1 MIFILYNYI
10 KLLCNIGY
18 IYYYEVDI
26 HNDTKWID
34 RLYNNIQECGSMSI
48 KCVQW
53 ILPRYQLYNKKS
65 KLSKQFD
72 NFYSDCKVHSLSHTE
87 KVYKKYYNK
96 SIYDNYEIIETIGSG
111 SIGQVYKVRD
121 IYSDKIYALKVSH
134 PNIKSEYYIF
144 NLFVQIFLKIVDYK
158 KYIPIDDVN
167 KFIKTMKNQIN
178 FELEHNYNRRFINIY
193 KNNDSIIIPEIRES
207 TPELLIMD
215 YIDSVNIDE
224 LSNLSEIY
232 KLLTLLL
239 IFNNN
244 NCLNNISHG
253 DLHKG
258 NWGIITAKNN
268 IKLVIYDYG
277 FCFDIDSNEF
287 IMFEEFMTNDYKNES
302 IPKFIKYYIS
312 QSYNDK
318 DKINYNYKKDLDL
331 LLIKYAN
338 LYQPDTK
345 IVIHDTINLFIKN
358 NINISYS
365 CLNSI
370 VIFLQISTYFL
381 KISKLSIDTSHSS
394 YYINILS
401 YCETYNICPLLMDFV
416 KNKKIY
422 STFDE
427 SRYDKFES
435 LKKFM

>member
-18 IYYYEVDI
+18 IYYYKVDI

-34 RLYNNIQECGSMSI
+34 RLYNNIQDCGSMAI

-53 ILPRYQLYNKKS
+53 ILPRYQLSNKKS

-72 NFYSDCKVHSLSHTE
+72 NFYSDCKVHSLLHTE
-87 KVYKKYYNK
+87 KIYKKYYNK
-96 SIYDNYEIIETIGSG
+96 SIYDNYEIIEIIGSG

-144 NLFVQIFLKIVDYK
+144 NVFAQIFLKIIDYK

-224 LSNLSEIY
+224 LNNLSETY

-258 NWGIITAKNN
+258 NWGIIKGKNN
-268 IKLVIYDYG
+268 IKLVVYDYG

-287 IMFEEFMTNDYKNES
+287 RMFEEYLTNDYKNKS
-302 IPKFIKYYIS
+302 IPKFVKYYIS
-312 QSYNDK
+312 QSYNNVDE
-318 DKINYNYKKDLDL
+318 INYNYTKEVDL
-331 LLIKYAN
+331 LCKKYAD

-345 IVIHDTINLFIKN
+345 MVIHDTINQL
-358 NINISYS
+358 
-365 CLNSI
+365 L
-370 VIFLQISTYFL
+370 L
-381 KISKLSIDTSHSS
+381 
-394 YYINILS
+394 
-401 YCETYNICPLLMDFV
+401 YNY
-416 KNKKIY
+416 N
-422 STFDE
+422 
-427 SRYDKFES
+427 
-435 LKKFM
+435 